1 MGWVDI
7 AILALIVV
15 STVIGVVRGLVREVL
30 SLVAWV
36 AAFWVALAFADA
48 LAPHLGFVSD
58 SEAIRSLTA
67 FAGLFVVTLIVGALV
82 NYMIGILVKSTG
94 LGGTDRV
101 LGMVFGLLRGVVV
114 VGALLVVGLV
124 GGARDE
130 DWWQESVMVGG
141 LEPVALWL
149 HGFLPDDIGS

>member
-1 MGWVDI
+1 MGWVDV
-7 AILALIVV
+7 AILALIAV

-30 SLVAWV
+30 SLIAWI
-36 AAFWVALAFADA
+36 AAFWIAMAFTDL

-58 SEAIRSLTA
+58 SDVIRSIAA
-67 FAGLFVVTLIVGALV
+67 FVTLFVATLLVGALV
-82 NYMIGILVKSTG
+82 NHLLGILIKSTG

-114 VGALLVVGLV
+114 VGALMVIGLV

-130 DWWQESVMVGG
+130 EWWQESVMLDA

-149 HGFLPDDIGS
+149 HGFLPDDVGS